1 MKKLKNWLLCRVLP
15 IWAREALL
23 ERIRQ
28 LEQENARLREEGNR
42 QRAYI
47 AGLETGMKGQ
57 RKVVIV
63 NGGGKPSSGG
73 GGFERGEPQASL

>member
-1 MKKLKNWLLCRVLP
+1 MRRIKNWLLCRVLP
-15 IWAREALL
+15 IWAREELL
-23 ERIRQ
+23 ARIRQ
-28 LEQENARLREEGNR
+28 LEQENARLREEGKRLN
-42 QRAYI
+42 AYI

-63 NGGGKPSSGG
+63 NGGGKASSGG

>member
-1 MKKLKNWLLCRVLP
+1 MKKLKNWLICRVLP

-28 LEQENARLREEGNR
+28 LEQENARLREEGKRLN
-42 QRAYI
+42 AYI

-63 NGGGKPSSGG
+63 NGGGEPS
-73 GGFERGEPQASL
+73 P

>member
-1 MKKLKNWLLCRVLP
+1 MKKLKNWLICRVLP

-28 LEQENARLREEGNR
+28 LEGENQRLREEVNR

-47 AGLETGMKGQ
+47 AGLETGMRSQ

-63 NGGGKPSSGG
+63 NGGGKASSGG
-73 GGFERGEPQASL
+73 EAFGRAETQASL

>member
-1 MKKLKNWLLCRVLP
+1 MKKLKNWLICRVLP

-28 LEQENARLREEGNR
+28 LEGENQRLREEVNR

-47 AGLETGMKGQ
+47 AGLETGMRSQ